1 MEYEDDSTTI
11 STTEAAATATGSSM
25 ILDCAV
31 EDENVALKKELI
43 QLAASFDR
51 GFGASPKARTQAE
64 AVIRDLERCENAAQ
78 DAASTVLYNNNN
90 NNEKQ
95 PTARPPHS
103 LVGKWRMV
111 WTTALDVLSLQA
123 SPFFTVGAIYQVFD
137 SPSSTSSRVVTNV
150 IDLLPR
156 LQSLFP
162 PDTVP
167 NSLLRAKVATRACD
181 PPNAASHP
189 NRVGLVF
196 ESVAVQPQQ
205 ILGVDGTALPPLAV
219 DLPKLPD
226 SITSSGYFDVTYL
239 DAELLVI
246 RQNAPGGLFA
256 LLRVDSMDP

>member
-1 MEYEDDSTTI
+1 
-11 STTEAAATATGSSM
+11 M

-78 DAASTVLYNNNN
+78 DAASTVLYNNN
-90 NNEKQ
+90 EKQ
-95 PTARPPHS
+95 RTTRPPYS

-123 SPFFTVGAIYQVFD
+123 SPFFTVGAIYQVFN
-137 SPSSTSSRVVTNV
+137 SPSSTSPRVVTNI
-150 IDLLPR
+150 IDLSPR

-167 NSLLRAKVATRACD
+167 NSLLRAQVATRACD

-196 ESVAVQPQQ
+196 ESVAVQPRQ
-205 ILGVDGTALPPLAV
+205 ILGVDGTALPPLAL

-256 LLRVDSMDP
+256 LLRVDSTDP